1 MHVVRLR
8 TFRARPPE
16 CYGGIEMAN
25 SPDPRRRRGSSGR
38 SARSAAQRQSEQRY
52 GSTNSRD
59 YSRSRQG
66 RTLKGTSHPS
76 QRNQGRYRS
85 ERNYRSIAGHD
96 TGYSLK
102 SHRIGFERGSGGLLG
117 RHGLNNRSLLLLLAG
132 LVVILALVAGV
143 SSCVRSCSSPAQPN
157 QGDQTSQAE
166 GGNSL
171 DSRVAA
177 GASDDLTAKFSTAL
191 DHGEK
196 IAQIAANANKYPD
209 ERLCELA
216 LLEPDAIDF
225 VTAVPTA
232 EKSAQAYQD
241 SVTQGTFPELYDWD
255 IRWGF
260 VDYAGSNIGVNGSG
274 PTSLAIAYM
283 GLTGKSDKTPAD
295 LAADATSGSY
305 ATNEDIATKTD
316 FFASEAQKLGLTLH
330 EYTASGENLSTILA
344 DGQEV
349 AVIVQLAA
357 NFDSPYVH
365 WAVVVG
371 INQDGSVILRDPSS
385 KQASSHGWAAG
396 TIGSNSSVFYALSY
410 DGGSSATEGNSSG
423 E

>member
-1 MHVVRLR
+1 
-8 TFRARPPE
+8 
-16 CYGGIEMAN
+16 MAN
-25 SPDPRRRRGSSGR
+25 SPDSRRHRDSSSRPGR
-38 SARSAAQRQSEQRY
+38 PSAQRPGEQHY

-76 QRNQGRYRS
+76 QRGQGRYRS

-117 RHGLNNRSLLLLLAG
+117 RHGLSNRSLLLLLAG
-132 LVVILALVAGV
+132 IVLLLVLIAGV
-143 SSCVRSCSSPAQPN
+143 SSCVRSCSSPARSD
-157 QGDQTSQAE
+157 QGAQSSQSD

-177 GASDDLTAKFSTAL
+177 GVSDGLTTKFSTAL

-196 IAQIAANANKYPD
+196 VAQIAANANRYAD

-232 EKSAQAYQD
+232 EKTAQPYQEAI
-241 SVTQGTFPELYDWD
+241 TRGTFPELYDWD

-283 GLTGKSDKTPAD
+283 GLTGKSDKSPAD
-295 LAADATSGSY
+295 LAADAANGSY
-305 ATNEDIATKTD
+305 TTTEEIATKTD

-330 EYTASGENLSTILA
+330 EYTASGENLTTILA
-344 DGQEV
+344 DNPSV

-357 NFDSPYVH
+357 NFDTPYVH

-371 INQDGSVILRDPSS
+371 TNQDGSVILRDPSS
-385 KQASSHGWAAG
+385 KHASSHGWSAG
-396 TIGSNSSVFYALSY
+396 TIGSNSSVFYALTY
-410 DGGSSATEGNSSG
+410 DGSSSTSG
-423 E
+423 ESDPGE